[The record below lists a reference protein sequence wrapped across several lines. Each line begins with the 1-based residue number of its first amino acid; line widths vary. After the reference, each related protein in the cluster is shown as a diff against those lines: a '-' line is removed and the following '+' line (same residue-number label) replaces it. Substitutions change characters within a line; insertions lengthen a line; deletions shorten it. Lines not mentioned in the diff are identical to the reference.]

1 MYLLYWQL
9 SRISSPSP
17 AAPPSYF
24 PFANQE
30 QQRRQDA
37 VKRTRLGRW
46 CSCVECGPSD
56 NGSLERVADVV
67 SPLLEA
73 LVLEPKYQ
81 PSLALPQ
88 IAKQDGGEISMR
100 MRNGSAHVLRCLK
113 VWYDLPADTFFNAVN
128 IMDRFLTRMKAQ
140 PKHLSCIAVSAFH
153 LSCQFTPGYSHVR
166 DTPQVVPDTRDLTS
180 ISQCKCSSGDVSR
193 MERIIMDKLATDLRC
208 QPPITP
214 LSLLRLLYNA
224 LVHLASPLLPTPDPC
239 LPPLTSLVHKLEIVA
254 CDSAAAIYRPSELA
268 LALLAMELRHD
279 NNNKA
284 VYYACINHLQNIC
297 KITYETFDLCQK
309 VVGEL
314 IDQYENQRHSPHRQ
328 RLVWKLSNRTLRQL
342 RPTDKFTTRLP
353 TIVEMQGPSHPPIIR
368 PRMDSECSEMYLS
381 SSEEEMDYDYDEE
394 FPPLPPPAASLK
406 SPRKSPSQ
414 SPHKKNPAFLPYP
427 QLSRKHTRVA

>member
-1 MYLLYWQL
+1 MACAA
-9 SRISSPSP
+9 I
-17 AAPPSYF
+17 APPS
-24 PFANQE
+24 AVGSSVGG
-30 QQRRQDA
+30 QD
-37 VKRTRLGRW
+37 L
-46 CSCVECGPSD
+46 
-56 NGSLERVADVV
+56 L

-88 IAKQDGGEISMR
+88 TAKQDGGEISMR

-113 VWYDLPADTFFNAVN
+113 VWYDLPPDTFFNAVN

-153 LSCQFTPGYSHVR
+153 LSCQFTPGYGHLR
-166 DTPQVVPDTRDLTS
+166 EIPQVVPDTRDLTT

-214 LSLLRLLYNA
+214 LSLLRLLYAA
-224 LVHLASPLLPTPDPC
+224 LTHLARPLIPAPATPP
-239 LPPLTSLVHKLEIVA
+239 PPLTTLIHKLEIVE
-254 CDSAAAIYRPSELA
+254 CDAAAATYRPAELA
-268 LALLAMELRHD
+268 LALLALEFCHD
-279 NNNKA
+279 NNSKHIHH
-284 VYYACINHLQNIC
+284 ACINHLQNIC
-297 KITYETFDLCQK
+297 KVTYETFDLCQK
-309 VVGEL
+309 VVGVL
-314 IDQYENQRHSPHRQ
+314 MDQYENQRHSPHRQ

-368 PRMDSECSEMYLS
+368 PRMDSESSEMYLS